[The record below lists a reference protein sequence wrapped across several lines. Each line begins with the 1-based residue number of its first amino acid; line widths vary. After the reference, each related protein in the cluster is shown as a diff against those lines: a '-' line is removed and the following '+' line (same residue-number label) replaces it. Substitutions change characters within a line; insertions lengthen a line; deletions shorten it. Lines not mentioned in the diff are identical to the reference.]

1 MSSSSALFHHRSKA
15 NGRHSFPFNYLI
27 SFGGSG
33 EDAGPWHA
41 SFHSRSPCLAGNIST
56 WTFFLFLSFLSCSN
70 NTLCTMR
77 PPVELSV
84 FLLSLLA
91 PGVLYAMNN
100 TPALQEPLPILGM
113 GMVVLGSV
121 LLLLLLT
128 VRHKMK
134 VDPLFYVFAEFSFT
148 CMVGLTNALE
158 QDGFISGFMGF
169 YLKKGE
175 PHLSTAYA
183 VMMSYW
189 EGVFHLVLFQYI
201 IHCMFKGKSYR
212 SLGLLWAGS
221 SIAHQIVL
229 IPGVVIGKYG
239 SNIRPVFWRNVP
251 FFLLPFWVA
260 SVLFSRHRE
269 MPVVTADKIV
279 AEQKKGLLS
288 RPVDLLLS
296 LLLMGSMAFSVFRG
310 FVVLDCPLDVCFTYI
325 YQYEPYLKDPVG
337 FPRVMMLV
345 YLFYALPLLTV
356 LIYGLKTPGCSW
368 MLDWTI
374 FFAGAMAQTQ
384 WCHIGASLHSRTPF
398 TYRVPADKWWP
409 VITPNVLLAAVPA
422 LLALRCH
429 TNPAF
434 FMKPVPKGQT
444 DNEKKKK

>member
-1 MSSSSALFHHRSKA
+1 
-15 NGRHSFPFNYLI
+15 
-27 SFGGSG
+27 
-33 EDAGPWHA
+33 
-41 SFHSRSPCLAGNIST
+41 
-56 WTFFLFLSFLSCSN
+56 
-70 NTLCTMR
+70 MR
-77 PPVELSV
+77 PPVEVSV

-91 PGVLYAMNN
+91 PGVLYTMNN
-100 TPALQEPLPILGM
+100 IPALQEPLPILGM
-113 GMVVLGSV
+113 GMVILGLV

-128 VRHKMK
+128 VRNKTK

-169 YLKKGE
+169 YLKMGE

-189 EGVFHLVLFQYI
+189 EGVVHFVLFLII
-201 IHCMFKGKSYR
+201 IHRMFKGESYR

-221 SIAHQIVL
+221 SIAHHIVL

-239 SNIRPVFWRNVP
+239 SNIRPAFWRNTP
-251 FFLLPFWVA
+251 FFLVPFWAA
-260 SVLFSRHRE
+260 SLLFSRPRE
-269 MPVVTADKIV
+269 MPIVKADEIS
-279 AEQKKGLLS
+279 AEQKKSLLS

-296 LLLMGSMAFSVFRG
+296 LLLFVAMAFSVFRG
-310 FVVLDCPLDVCFTYI
+310 FVVLDCPLDSCFTYI

-345 YLFYALPLLTV
+345 YLFYALPMLTV
-356 LIYGLKTPGCSW
+356 FIYALKTPGCSW

-374 FFAGAMAQTQ
+374 FLAGAMAQTQ

-409 VITPNVLLAAVPA
+409 VITLNVLLAAAPT

-429 TNPAF
+429 TNPAY

-444 DNEKKKK
+444 NSEKKKN

>member
-1 MSSSSALFHHRSKA
+1 
-15 NGRHSFPFNYLI
+15 
-27 SFGGSG
+27 
-33 EDAGPWHA
+33 
-41 SFHSRSPCLAGNIST
+41 
-56 WTFFLFLSFLSCSN
+56 
-70 NTLCTMR
+70 MR
-77 PPVELSV
+77 PLVEVSV
-84 FLLSLLA
+84 FLISLLA
-91 PGVLYAMNN
+91 PGVLYTMNN
-100 TPALQEPLPILGM
+100 IPALQEPLPILGM
-113 GMVVLGSV
+113 GMVVLGFI

-128 VRHKMK
+128 VRNKTK

-169 YLKKGE
+169 YLKMGE

-189 EGVFHLVLFQYI
+189 EGVVHFSLFLII
-201 IHCMFKGKSYR
+201 IHRMFKGKSYR

-239 SNIRPVFWRNVP
+239 SNIRPAFWRNVP
-251 FFLLPFWVA
+251 FFLVPFWVA
-260 SVLFSRHRE
+260 YLLFSRPRE
-269 MPVVTADKIV
+269 MPIVTADKISV
-279 AEQKKGLLS
+279 EQKKSLLS
-288 RPVDLLLS
+288 RPADLLLS
-296 LLLMGSMAFSVFRG
+296 LLILAAMAFSVFRG
-310 FVVLDCPLDVCFTYI
+310 LVVLDCPLDTCFTYI

-356 LIYGLKTPGCSW
+356 FIYGLKTPGCSW

-374 FFAGAMAQTQ
+374 FFAAAMAQSQ

-398 TYRVPADKWWP
+398 TYRVPADKWLP
-409 VITPNVLLAAVPA
+409 VITLNVFLAAVPT
-422 LLALRCH
+422 LLALRCL
-429 TNPAF
+429 TDPAY

-444 DNEKKKK
+444 NKEKKKN

>member
-1 MSSSSALFHHRSKA
+1 MRSV
-15 NGRHSFPFNYLI
+15 
-27 SFGGSG
+27 
-33 EDAGPWHA
+33 
-41 SFHSRSPCLAGNIST
+41 
-56 WTFFLFLSFLSCSN
+56 
-70 NTLCTMR
+70 
-77 PPVELSV
+77 VEVYV

-91 PGVLYAMNN
+91 PGVLYTMNN
-100 TPALQEPLPILGM
+100 IPALQEPLPILGM
-113 GMVVLGSV
+113 GMVVLGFV
-121 LLLLLLT
+121 FLLLLLT
-128 VRHKMK
+128 VQNKTK
-134 VDPLFYVFAEFSFT
+134 VDPLFYVFAEFCFT
-148 CMVGLTNALE
+148 CVVGLTNALE

-169 YLKKGE
+169 YLKMGE
-175 PHLSTAYA
+175 PHLSAAYA

-189 EGVFHLVLFQYI
+189 EGVVHFVLFLAI
-201 IHCMFKGKSYR
+201 IHRMFKGKSYR

-239 SNIRPVFWRNVP
+239 SNIQPAFWRNIP
-251 FFLLPFWVA
+251 FFLAPFWAA
-260 SVLFSRHRE
+260 SLLFSRPRE
-269 MPVVTADKIV
+269 MPIVTADKIS
-279 AEQKKGLLS
+279 AEQRKSLLT

-296 LLLMGSMAFSVFRG
+296 LLLLAAVAFSVFRG
-310 FVVLDCPLDVCFTYI
+310 FVVLDCPLDTCFTYT

-345 YLFYALPLLTV
+345 YFFYAVPLLTV
-356 LIYGLKTPGCSW
+356 FIYGLNTPGCSW

-409 VITPNVLLAAVPA
+409 VITFNVLLAATPT

-429 TNPAF
+429 TNPTY

-444 DNEKKKK
+444 NSKKKKN

>member
-1 MSSSSALFHHRSKA
+1 
-15 NGRHSFPFNYLI
+15 
-27 SFGGSG
+27 
-33 EDAGPWHA
+33 
-41 SFHSRSPCLAGNIST
+41 
-56 WTFFLFLSFLSCSN
+56 
-70 NTLCTMR
+70 MR
-77 PPVELSV
+77 PPVEVCV
-84 FLLSLLA
+84 FLVSLLA
-91 PGVLYAMNN
+91 PGVLYTMNN
-100 TPALQEPLPILGM
+100 ISALQEPLPILGM
-113 GMVVLGSV
+113 GMVVLGFV

-128 VRHKMK
+128 VGNKAK

-169 YLKKGE
+169 YIKMGE

-189 EGVFHLVLFQYI
+189 EGVVHFALFLTI
-201 IHCMFKGKSYR
+201 IHRMFRGKSYR

-229 IPGVVIGKYG
+229 IPGVVIGKFG
-239 SNIRPVFWRNVP
+239 SNIRPAFWRNVP
-251 FFLLPFWVA
+251 FFLVPFWAA
-260 SVLFSRHRE
+260 SVLFSRHRQ
-269 MPVVTADKIV
+269 MPVITADTV
-279 AEQKKGLLS
+279 SAEQKKSLLS

-296 LLLMGSMAFSVFRG
+296 LLLFAAMAFSVFRG
-310 FVVLDCPLDVCFTYI
+310 FVVLDCPLDTCFTYI

-356 LIYGLKTPGCSW
+356 FIYGLKTPGCSW

-409 VITPNVLLAAVPA
+409 VITLNVLLAAVPT
-422 LLALRCH
+422 LLALRCY
-429 TNPAF
+429 TNPAY

-444 DNEKKKK
+444 NSEKKKN

>member
-1 MSSSSALFHHRSKA
+1 
-15 NGRHSFPFNYLI
+15 
-27 SFGGSG
+27 
-33 EDAGPWHA
+33 
-41 SFHSRSPCLAGNIST
+41 
-56 WTFFLFLSFLSCSN
+56 
-70 NTLCTMR
+70 MR
-77 PPVELSV
+77 PPVEVSV

-91 PGVLYAMNN
+91 PGVLYTMNN
-100 TPALQEPLPILGM
+100 IPALQEPLPILGM

-128 VRHKMK
+128 VQDKMK

-169 YLKKGE
+169 YLKMGE

-189 EGVFHLVLFQYI
+189 EGVVHFVLFLTI
-201 IHCMFKGKSYR
+201 IHCMFRRKSYR

-239 SNIRPVFWRNVP
+239 SNIRPAFWRNVP
-251 FFLLPFWVA
+251 FFLVPFWAA
-260 SVLFSRHRE
+260 SLLFSRPRE
-269 MPVVTADKIV
+269 MPIVPADKV
-279 AEQKKGLLS
+279 AAEQKKGLLS

-296 LLLMGSMAFSVFRG
+296 LLLVGAMAFSVFRG
-310 FVVLDCPLDVCFTYI
+310 LVVLDCPLDACFTYI

-345 YLFYALPLLTV
+345 YLFYAVPLLTV

-409 VITPNVLLAAVPA
+409 VITLNALLAAAPA

-429 TNPAF
+429 TNPAY

-444 DNEKKKK
+444 NNEKKKN

>member
-1 MSSSSALFHHRSKA
+1 
-15 NGRHSFPFNYLI
+15 
-27 SFGGSG
+27 
-33 EDAGPWHA
+33 
-41 SFHSRSPCLAGNIST
+41 
-56 WTFFLFLSFLSCSN
+56 
-70 NTLCTMR
+70 MR
-77 PPVELSV
+77 PPMEVCVLI
-84 FLLSLLA
+84 LSLLA

-100 TPALQEPLPILGM
+100 VPALQEPLPILGM
-113 GMVVLGSV
+113 GMVVLGLVLIV
-121 LLLLLLT
+121 LLIS
-128 VRHKMK
+128 VPNKMK
-134 VDPLFYVFAEFSFT
+134 VDPLFYVFAEFSFS

-169 YLKKGE
+169 YIKMGE

-189 EGVFHLVLFQYI
+189 EGVLHFVLFLTI
-201 IHCMFKGKSYR
+201 IHRMFKGKSYR

-221 SIAHQIVL
+221 SIANQIVH

-239 SNIRPVFWRNVP
+239 SNIRPAFWRNVP
-251 FFLLPFWVA
+251 FFLVPFWAA
-260 SVLFSRHRE
+260 SLLFSRPRE
-269 MPVVTADKIV
+269 IPVIPADKIS

-296 LLLMGSMAFSVFRG
+296 VLSLGAMAFSVFRG
-310 FVVLDCPLDVCFTYI
+310 LVVLDCPLDACFTYI

-356 LIYGLKTPGCSW
+356 FIYGLKTPGCTW

-409 VITPNVLLAAVPA
+409 VITLNVLLAAVPA

-429 TNPAF
+429 TNPTY
-434 FMKPVPKGQT
+434 FMKAVPQGQT
-444 DNEKKKK
+444 NSGKKKN